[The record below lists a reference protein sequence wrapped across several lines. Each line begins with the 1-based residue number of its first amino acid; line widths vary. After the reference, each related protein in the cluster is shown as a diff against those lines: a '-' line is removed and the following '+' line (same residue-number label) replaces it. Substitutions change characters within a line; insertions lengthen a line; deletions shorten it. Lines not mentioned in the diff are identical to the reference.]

1 MRDFATKVRMFF
13 MAELLYTIAKVCSV
27 HCSTG
32 RLALGSPG
40 CSFGFQFQFQFHN
53 FYFQSI
59 EITFENSGQTQ
70 KTEFSVA
77 EEFAIIIM

>member
-1 MRDFATKVRMFF
+1 M
-13 MAELLYTIAKVCSV
+13 
-27 HCSTG
+27 
-32 RLALGSPG
+32 
-40 CSFGFQFQFQFHN
+40 FQFQFHN

>member
-1 MRDFATKVRMFF
+1 MPTLAAAREAWWAAARACERATAAGPQWR
-13 MAELLYTIAKVCSV
+13 
-27 HCSTG
+27 
-32 RLALGSPG
+32 RRR
-40 CSFGFQFQFQFHN
+40 QFQFQFHN

>member
-1 MRDFATKVRMFF
+1 MQPMWICILSPKFF
-13 MAELLYTIAKVCSV
+13 EDTYEETQTILEWWLFVILSC
-27 HCSTG
+27 
-32 RLALGSPG
+32 
-40 CSFGFQFQFQFHN
+40 QFQFQFHN

-77 EEFAIIIM
+77 EEFTIIIM

>member
-1 MRDFATKVRMFF
+1 M
-13 MAELLYTIAKVCSV
+13 
-27 HCSTG
+27 
-32 RLALGSPG
+32 
-40 CSFGFQFQFQFHN
+40 SFHHFLDVLFQFQFQFHN

-77 EEFAIIIM
+77 EEFAIIVM

>member
-1 MRDFATKVRMFF
+1 MVNLGTNASGAIYGIWTILAERFTK
-13 MAELLYTIAKVCSV
+13 
-27 HCSTG
+27 
-32 RLALGSPG
+32 
-40 CSFGFQFQFQFHN
+40 FQFQFHN

>member
-1 MRDFATKVRMFF
+1 MLGLPASAGAPALAATG
-13 MAELLYTIAKVCSV
+13 
-27 HCSTG
+27 G
-32 RLALGSPG
+32 RAVAQLM
-40 CSFGFQFQFQFHN
+40 FQFQFHN

>member
-1 MRDFATKVRMFF
+1 M
-13 MAELLYTIAKVCSV
+13 
-27 HCSTG
+27 
-32 RLALGSPG
+32 PG
-40 CSFGFQFQFQFHN
+40 QSKRCDEKLNKCKFQFQFHN

-77 EEFAIIIM
+77 EEFAMIVM